1 MSTRDIVLTRKQ
13 IVASA
18 YSINESDICES
29 QDKSPHENYYDD
41 GKYISTAQEL
51 NINLENSDLDSNQ
64 KEKFLAFLGK
74 NRNVFAKDWSLNGY
88 CYVFCVSHSQ
98 IVCFFRLL

>member
-1 MSTRDIVLTRKQ
+1 VRFLNPTNKNVQ
-13 IVASA
+13 IRPGKVVASA

-29 QDKSPHENYYDD
+29 HDKSPHENYYDN

-64 KEKFLAFLGK
+64 LKKFLHF
-74 NRNVFAKDWSLNGY
+74 
-88 CYVFCVSHSQ
+88 
-98 IVCFFRLL
+98 